1 MSNLQKLMEKH
12 NSLVKVGYTCA
23 SITNFKSWLHADA
36 NFDEGYIEIS
46 SNETISGHAEILE
59 IEGIRQ

>member
-12 NSLVKVGYTCA
+12 NSLVKESYICT
-23 SITNFKSWLHADA
+23 SITSFHTWLYADA

-59 IEGIRQ
+59 IEGIG